1 MAIKNF
7 GFDDDLYDDNFQEQF
22 ETQEKISPVVSQEQ
36 AQRAAQIAN
45 NYPNLPPSVVAA
57 AAQIGIGFDDIN
69 LEQISKKV
77 ELQAEQKFNNIK
89 RFVSENPL
97 ANEVKNNRFFQ
108 FIGSPIDNILKP
120 TTRGLVTGF
129 VDIYEALAPAIA
141 RAAELQDQNPDL
153 SFSDAY
159 KQAVKGT
166 LRTPKML
173 EAIQSG
179 ENFDMGRGWLKL
191 STDPSDT
198 EEYKKLIAAGH
209 DPIYAREYVLQEVLG
224 TQIDVESRE
233 AAENII
239 QFQGELG
246 QQFKNAGLNPS
257 VSPGRKVFQEFGG
270 YDLFEPGTKQAQ
282 TITGALDFG
291 FQLASP
297 ENWATLGVGK
307 IKDARKLFAVAERLD
322 DAGVITRGIRSTF
335 HGPTLQAYLAG
346 SKGAKF
352 KKLLWDNADNPFEI
366 ITKTKESITDAQFF
380 ADLKKLK
387 EGTPVK
393 EYGQEA
399 EKLLD
404 NFLQDDLFIRQG
416 LDKANNVGS
425 SRLIE
430 ATNMYVPQVVRRN
443 GLQQRLK
450 LQFAPSYGRLIDAND
465 PQDVLKNLYRFSL
478 QSKAFLRGTAGSK
491 DGQSLANKLLNKTI
505 DVYNEGGD
513 INMKLANVV
522 ANWLEQD
529 FRLALVNSG
538 VSESV
543 AKAATKVT
551 RQFSDDAEI
560 AADMN
565 KGKYGLFSNGKDFVK
580 SDTLISNGVPGTTAD
595 EISRALFSTQLN
607 NNIFLPELNQV
618 IKASNQMTTKLRG
631 NMTKL
636 VDKVGGENSESFV
649 RFLDWYN
656 SDIFKPLALLK
667 PAWTVKVIGEEQL
680 RLVSRGIS
688 NGAYAPIQM
697 IARVFGRSV
706 GTDETGKLR
715 KGVDPLL
722 PSEAVSGSWA
732 SDLAYDNAL
741 TGINNVRVARR
752 KPVVGARWG
761 AVGRGQT
768 EYNASVVRTVYQMI
782 NDEIAVKIA
791 KIEKSENLTVLE
803 KKVFLDKIADQLK
816 NGSDRARLE
825 KVVGDVSH
833 PFHKALTDD
842 AVAKEYVYYL
852 RASLHQQ
859 LGGNVVNKGASAFD
873 WVEDLASTKM
883 LDVVATKGAFTT
895 PKGKVMNLNNSAAL
909 VKSKI
914 KTKKKTKQ
922 LQKQL
927 DELEKKMGTKTFEDL
942 ANEYVEGKIDD
953 ELYTQMA
960 KLFTESQN
968 EIADAFI
975 GTFTKELP
983 SITRG
988 EYAPQFKGEGLYNK
1002 TIDSLF
1008 DTLMTVPTN
1017 KLSRSPAFRRLYWKR
1032 VSETIEFLGKDARDE
1047 MVEIANKSLK
1057 EFTKYDPKLKGYLNK
1072 INKAGYS
1079 GPKEAITDVNLYDK
1093 MVASDALTQTKKLLY
1108 DISERTVIGD
1118 SLRFAFPF
1126 LEAYL
1131 EIFKTWTDITK
1142 KQGGKNLLNVNKL
1155 VQSGSEPNPL
1165 ADPTGQRGFFYTN
1178 PVNGEEVFAYPGT
1191 GLIQKY
1197 MFPEFQDT
1205 GVEAEFPVYISSI
1218 NLVADIMPGI
1228 GPIIRVP
1235 SSFFRE
1241 RFPEEG
1247 AINQFLF
1254 GDFSPPRNLIEGLA
1268 PFPAWAK
1275 KFYSAYKQGGTGSA
1289 DLNRLFNNTVIDT
1302 YKALIYAGAIDDSSP
1317 EGAEQGLEL
1326 ATSYAR
1332 RIFAIRGVSQLLGP
1346 SGSAAPLWT
1355 VTDKSGNSLFI
1366 ESLADTYR
1374 DYKAANDGDDYEATA
1389 RFIKEFGLDPTAMLT
1404 SKSKS
1409 VVARPQTVF
1418 AAQWARDNEDLYDD
1432 FSSTAFYLTPTDVDA
1447 EFSYDA
1453 YLNALDSGTLIPRTP
1468 GQWILAKNRLLGSIA
1483 YENFL
1488 RNTTVGGTTLMN
1500 TNTETAQLL
1509 KWTKQSQLMQQYWG
1523 YGQNAGFEMDK
1534 PDTDFLLQEMGGQT
1548 YLPDRTS
1555 SFTQGWIKSDYT
1567 PIDKLKDNNA
1577 AIAYGLY
1584 RKEYDKIVAEGLNR
1598 GYSPTS
1604 IRSSRELAPARAYLR
1619 KLATKL
1625 ISDYPE
1631 FGPLYNSILENELRE
1646 EVADAELLGF

>member
-22 ETQEKISPVVSQEQ
+22 ETQEKVSPVVSQEQ

-77 ELQAEQKFNNIK
+77 ELQAEEKFNKIK
-89 RFVSENPL
+89 RFISENPL
-97 ANEVKNNRFFQ
+97 ANEIKNNRFFQ

-120 TTRGLVTGF
+120 TIRGTASTLL
-129 VDIYEALAPAIA
+129 DAYEVGYPAIA
-141 RAAELQDQNPDL
+141 RAKELQDQNPNM
-153 SFSDAY
+153 SYEEAY
-159 KQAVKGT
+159 KIAVQGT
-166 LRTPKML
+166 TRAPKVQQ
-173 EAIQSG
+173 AIQSG
-179 ENFDMGRGWLKL
+179 DSFDLGRGWLKL

-209 DPIYAREYVLQEVLG
+209 DPIYAREYVLKEILG
-224 TQIDVESRE
+224 DSIDEDVMEQARTVV
-233 AAENII
+233 

-246 QQFKNAGLNPS
+246 KQFKNAGLVPS
-257 VSPGRKVFQEFGG
+257 VSPGRKVFKDIGG
-270 YDLFEPGTKQAQ
+270 YDVFEPGTKAAHL
-282 TITGALDFG
+282 ITGALDIGFNLLDPVNYLTFG
-291 FQLASP
+291 IGAASK
-297 ENWATLGVGK
+297 GK
-307 IKDARKLFAVAERLD
+307 KMFKVAERLD

-335 HGPTLQAYLAG
+335 HGPTLQAYLAS

-404 NFLQDDLFIRQG
+404 GFLQDDLFIRQG

-450 LQFAPSYGRLIDAND
+450 LQFSPSYGRLIDAND
-465 PQDVLKNLYRFSL
+465 PQDVLRNLYRFTL
-478 QSKAFLRGTAGSK
+478 QSKAFLKQSK
-491 DGQSLANKLLNKTI
+491 EGQSLANKLLNDTI
-505 DVYNEGGD
+505 DVYNQGGD

-529 FRLALVNSG
+529 FRKVLIQSG
-538 VSESV
+538 VNKSV

-551 RQFSDDAEI
+551 RQFSDDADI
-560 AADMN
+560 AVDMN
-565 KGKYGLFSNGKDFVK
+565 KGKYGMFSNGKDFNF
-580 SDTLISNGVPGTTAD
+580 SQTLKDNGVDANTAD

-618 IKASNQMTTKLRG
+618 VKASNQMTTKLRG

-636 VDKVGGENSESFV
+636 VDKVGGENSESFIRV
-649 RFLDWYN
+649 LDWYN

-706 GTDETGKLR
+706 GTDEGGKLS

-722 PSEAVSGSWA
+722 PSEATGGYWA

-752 KPVVGARWG
+752 KKVVGARWG
-761 AVGRGQT
+761 AVGRGQP

-791 KIEKSENLTVLE
+791 TIEKAENLTVLQ
-803 KKVFLDKIADQLK
+803 KKEFLDIIADQLK
-816 NGSDRARLE
+816 NGPDRARLE

-842 AVAKEYVYYL
+842 EVAKEYVYYL

-873 WVEDLASTKM
+873 WVESLATTKM
-883 LDVVATKGAFTT
+883 LDVVASKGLFTT
-895 PKGKVMNLNNSAAL
+895 AGGKKLGLNNSAAL

-914 KTKKKTKQ
+914 KTKKKKKQ
-922 LQKQL
+922 LEE
-927 DELEKKMGTKTFEDL
+927 ELGDVDFEKL
-942 ANEYVEGKIDD
+942 ANDFIAGKVTD
-953 ELYTQMA
+953 EEFTQMA
-960 KLFTESQN
+960 KLFSQSQN

-975 GTFTKELP
+975 GTFYNDLP

-1008 DTLMTVPTN
+1008 NTLMTVPTN
-1017 KLSRSPAFRRLYWKR
+1017 KLSRSPAFRRLYWQR

-1047 MVEIANKSLK
+1047 MINIANKSLK
-1057 EFTKYDPKLKGYLNK
+1057 EFTKYDPKLRGYLNK
-1072 INKAGYS
+1072 INKSGYS

-1142 KQGGKNLLNVNKL
+1142 KQGGKNLVNLNKL

-1205 GVEAEFPVYISSI
+1205 GVEAEFPVYVSSI

-1228 GPIIRVP
+1228 GPIIRFP
-1235 SSFFRE
+1235 ASYFRE

-1247 AINQFLF
+1247 FINRTIF
-1254 GDFSPPRNLIEGLA
+1254 GDFGPPRNLIEGLA

-1432 FSSTAFYLTPTDVDA
+1432 FNSTAFYLTPTDINSK
-1447 EFSYDA
+1447 FSYDA
-1453 YLNALDSGTLIPRTP
+1453 YLNALDSGTLVPRTP

>member
-22 ETQEKISPVVSQEQ
+22 ETQEKVSPVVSQEQ

-77 ELQAEQKFNNIK
+77 ELQAEEKFNKIK
-89 RFVSENPL
+89 RFISENPL
-97 ANEVKNNRFFQ
+97 ANEIKNNRFFQ

-120 TTRGLVTGF
+120 TIRGTASTLL
-129 VDIYEALAPAIA
+129 DAYEVGYPAIA
-141 RAAELQDQNPDL
+141 RAKELQDQNPNM
-153 SFSDAY
+153 SYEEAY
-159 KQAVKGT
+159 KIAVQGT
-166 LRTPKML
+166 TRAPKVQQ
-173 EAIQSG
+173 AIQSG
-179 ENFDMGRGWLKL
+179 DSFDLGRGWLKL

-209 DPIYAREYVLQEVLG
+209 DPIYAREYVLKEILG
-224 TQIDVESRE
+224 DSIDEDVMEQARTVV
-233 AAENII
+233 

-246 QQFKNAGLNPS
+246 KQFKNAGLVPS
-257 VSPGRKVFQEFGG
+257 VSPGRKVFKDIGG
-270 YDLFEPGTKQAQ
+270 YDVFEPGTKAAHL
-282 TITGALDFG
+282 ITGALDIGFNLLDPVNYLTFG
-291 FQLASP
+291 IGAASK
-297 ENWATLGVGK
+297 GK
-307 IKDARKLFAVAERLD
+307 KMFKVAERLD

-335 HGPTLQAYLAG
+335 HGPTLQAYLAS

-404 NFLQDDLFIRQG
+404 GFLQDDLFIRQG

-450 LQFAPSYGRLIDAND
+450 LQFSPSYGRLIDAND
-465 PQDVLKNLYRFSL
+465 PQDVLRNLYRFTL
-478 QSKAFLRGTAGSK
+478 QSKAFLKQSK
-491 DGQSLANKLLNKTI
+491 EGQSLANKLLNDTI
-505 DVYNEGGD
+505 DVYNQGGD

-529 FRLALVNSG
+529 FRKVLIQSG
-538 VSESV
+538 VNKSV

-551 RQFSDDAEI
+551 RQFSDDADI
-560 AADMN
+560 AVDMN
-565 KGKYGLFSNGKDFVK
+565 KGKYGMFSNGKDFNF
-580 SDTLISNGVPGTTAD
+580 SQTLKDNGVDANTAD

-618 IKASNQMTTKLRG
+618 VKASNQMTTKLRG

-636 VDKVGGENSESFV
+636 VDKVGGENSESFIRV
-649 RFLDWYN
+649 LDWYN

-706 GTDETGKLR
+706 GTDEGGKLS

-722 PSEAVSGSWA
+722 PSEATGGYWA

-752 KPVVGARWG
+752 KKVVGARWG
-761 AVGRGQT
+761 AVGRGQP

-791 KIEKSENLTVLE
+791 TIEKAENLTVLQ
-803 KKVFLDKIADQLK
+803 KKEFLDIIADQLK
-816 NGSDRARLE
+816 NGPYRARLE

-842 AVAKEYVYYL
+842 EVAKEYVYYL

-873 WVEDLASTKM
+873 WVESLATTKM
-883 LDVVATKGAFTT
+883 LDVVASKGLFTT
-895 PKGKVMNLNNSAAL
+895 AGGKKLGLNNSAAL

-914 KTKKKTKQ
+914 KTKKKKKQ
-922 LQKQL
+922 LEE
-927 DELEKKMGTKTFEDL
+927 ELGDVDFEKL
-942 ANEYVEGKIDD
+942 ANDFIAGKVTD
-953 ELYTQMA
+953 EEFTQMA
-960 KLFTESQN
+960 KLFSQSQN

-975 GTFTKELP
+975 GTFYNDLP

-1008 DTLMTVPTN
+1008 NTLMTVPTN

-1047 MVEIANKSLK
+1047 MINIANKSLK
-1057 EFTKYDPKLKGYLNK
+1057 EFTKYDPKLRGYLNK
-1072 INKAGYS
+1072 INKSGYS

-1131 EIFKTWTDITK
+1131 EIFKTWSDITNK
-1142 KQGGKNLLNVNKL
+1142 SGGKNLVNLNKL

-1205 GVEAEFPVYISSI
+1205 GVEAEFPVYVSSI

-1432 FSSTAFYLTPTDVDA
+1432 FNSTAFYLTPTDVDA

-1453 YLNALDSGTLIPRTP
+1453 YLNALDSGTLVPRTP

>member
-22 ETQEKISPVVSQEQ
+22 ETQEKVSPVVSQEQ

-77 ELQAEQKFNNIK
+77 ELQAEEKFNKIK
-89 RFVSENPL
+89 RFISENPL
-97 ANEVKNNRFFQ
+97 ANEIKNNRFFQ

-120 TTRGLVTGF
+120 TIRGTASTLL
-129 VDIYEALAPAIA
+129 DAYEVGYPAIA
-141 RAAELQDQNPDL
+141 RAKELQDQNPNM
-153 SFSDAY
+153 SYEEAY
-159 KQAVKGT
+159 KIAVQGT
-166 LRTPKML
+166 TRAPKVQQ
-173 EAIQSG
+173 AIQSG
-179 ENFDMGRGWLKL
+179 DSFDLGRGWLKL

-209 DPIYAREYVLQEVLG
+209 DPIYAREYVLKEILG
-224 TQIDVESRE
+224 DSIDEDVMEQARTVV
-233 AAENII
+233 

-246 QQFKNAGLNPS
+246 KQFKNAGLVPS
-257 VSPGRKVFQEFGG
+257 VSPGRKVFKDIGG
-270 YDLFEPGTKQAQ
+270 YDVFEPGTKAAHL
-282 TITGALDFG
+282 ITGALDIGFNLLDPVNYLTFG
-291 FQLASP
+291 IGAASK
-297 ENWATLGVGK
+297 GK
-307 IKDARKLFAVAERLD
+307 KMFKVAERLD

-335 HGPTLQAYLAG
+335 HGPTLQAYLAS

-404 NFLQDDLFIRQG
+404 GFLQDDLFIRQG

-450 LQFAPSYGRLIDAND
+450 LQFSPSYGRLIDAND
-465 PQDVLKNLYRFSL
+465 PQDVLRNLYRFTL
-478 QSKAFLRGTAGSK
+478 QSKAFLKQSK
-491 DGQSLANKLLNKTI
+491 EGQSLANKLLNDTI
-505 DVYNEGGD
+505 DVYNQGGD

-529 FRLALVNSG
+529 FRKVLIQSG
-538 VSESV
+538 VNKSV

-551 RQFSDDAEI
+551 RQFSDDADI
-560 AADMN
+560 AVDMN
-565 KGKYGLFSNGKDFVK
+565 KGKYGMFSNGKDFNF
-580 SDTLISNGVPGTTAD
+580 SQTLKDNGVDANTAD

-618 IKASNQMTTKLRG
+618 VKASNQMTTKLRG

-636 VDKVGGENSESFV
+636 VDKVGGENSESFIRV
-649 RFLDWYN
+649 LDWYN

-706 GTDETGKLR
+706 GTDEGGKLS

-722 PSEAVSGSWA
+722 PSEATGGYWA

-752 KPVVGARWG
+752 KKVVGARWG
-761 AVGRGQT
+761 AVGRGQP

-791 KIEKSENLTVLE
+791 TIEKAENLTVLQ
-803 KKVFLDKIADQLK
+803 KKEFLDIIADQLK
-816 NGSDRARLE
+816 NGPDRARLE

-842 AVAKEYVYYL
+842 EVAKEYVYYL

-873 WVEDLASTKM
+873 WVESLATTKM
-883 LDVVATKGAFTT
+883 LDVVASKGLFTT
-895 PKGKVMNLNNSAAL
+895 AGGKKLGLNNSAAL

-914 KTKKKTKQ
+914 KTKKKKKQ
-922 LQKQL
+922 LEE
-927 DELEKKMGTKTFEDL
+927 ELGDVDFEKL
-942 ANEYVEGKIDD
+942 ANDFIAGKVTD
-953 ELYTQMA
+953 EEFTQMA
-960 KLFTESQN
+960 KLFSQSQN

-975 GTFTKELP
+975 GTFYNDLP

-1008 DTLMTVPTN
+1008 NTLMTVPTN
-1017 KLSRSPAFRRLYWKR
+1017 KLSRSPAFRRLYWQR

-1047 MVEIANKSLK
+1047 MVKIANTSLK
-1057 EFTKYDPKLKGYLNK
+1057 EFTKYDPKLRGYLNK

-1142 KQGGKNLLNVNKL
+1142 KQGGKNLVNLNKL

-1205 GVEAEFPVYISSI
+1205 GVEAEFPVYVSSI

-1228 GPIIRVP
+1228 GPIIRFP
-1235 SSFFRE
+1235 ASYFRE

-1247 AINQFLF
+1247 FINRTIF
-1254 GDFSPPRNLIEGLA
+1254 GDFGPPRNLIEGLA

-1432 FSSTAFYLTPTDVDA
+1432 FNSTAFYLTPTDINSK
-1447 EFSYDA
+1447 FSYDA
-1453 YLNALDSGTLIPRTP
+1453 YLNALDSGTLVPRTP

>member
-1 MAIKNF
+1 MVIKNF
-7 GFDDDLYDDNFQEQF
+7 GYDDDFYDDNFQEQF

-77 ELQAEQKFNNIK
+77 ELQAEEKFNNIK

-108 FIGSPIDNILKP
+108 VIGSPIDNILKP

-129 VDIYEALAPAIA
+129 VDVYEAIAPAIA
-141 RAAELQDQNPDL
+141 RATELQDQNPDL

-166 LRTPKML
+166 LRTPKVL
-173 EAIQSG
+173 EAIRSG
-179 ENFDMGRGWLKL
+179 ENYDMGRGWLKL

-257 VSPGRKVFQEFGG
+257 VSPGRKVFQELGG

-282 TITGALDFG
+282 LATGALDFG
-291 FQLASP
+291 FQLVSP
-297 ENWATLGVGK
+297 ENWATAGVGK
-307 IKDARKLFAVAERLD
+307 IKDARKLFQVAERLD

-335 HGPTLQAYLAG
+335 HGPTLQAYLAS

-450 LQFAPSYGRLIDAND
+450 LQFSPSYGRLIDAND
-465 PQDVLKNLYRFSL
+465 PQDVLRNLYRFTL
-478 QSKAFLRGTAGSK
+478 QSKAFLKETAE
-491 DGQSLANKLLNKTI
+491 GQTLANKLLNDTI
-505 DVYNEGGD
+505 DVYNQGGD
-513 INMKLANVV
+513 INMKLGNVV

-529 FRLALVNSG
+529 FRKALVNSG
-538 VSESV
+538 VNKSV

-551 RQFSDDAEI
+551 RQFSDDADI
-560 AADMN
+560 AVDMN
-565 KGKYGLFSNGKDFVK
+565 KGKYGMFSNGKDFNF
-580 SDTLISNGVPGTTAD
+580 SQTLKDNGVDANTAD

-618 IKASNQMTTKLRG
+618 VKASNQMTTKLRG

-667 PAWTVKVIGEEQL
+667 PAWTVKVIGEEQV

-706 GTDETGKLR
+706 GTDEGGKLS

-722 PSEAVSGSWA
+722 PSEATGGYWA

-752 KPVVGARWG
+752 KKVVGARWG
-761 AVGRGQT
+761 AVGRGQP
-768 EYNASVVRTVYQMI
+768 EYNAAVVRTIYQMI

-791 KIEKSENLTVLE
+791 TIEKAENLTVLQ
-803 KKVFLDKIADQLK
+803 KKEFLDIIANQLK
-816 NGSDRARLE
+816 NGPYRARLE

-842 AVAKEYVYYL
+842 EVAKEYVYYL
-852 RASLHQQ
+852 RAAMHQQ

-873 WVEDLASTKM
+873 WVEDLATTKM
-883 LDVVATKGAFTT
+883 LDVVASKGLFTT
-895 PKGKVMNLNNSAAL
+895 AGGKKLGLNNSAAL

-914 KTKKKTKQ
+914 KTKKKKKQ
-922 LQKQL
+922 LEE
-927 DELEKKMGTKTFEDL
+927 ELGDVDFEKL
-942 ANEYVEGKIDD
+942 ANDFIAGKVTD
-953 ELYTQMA
+953 EEFTQMA
-960 KLFTESQN
+960 KLFSQSQN

-975 GTFTKELP
+975 GTFYNDLP

-1008 DTLMTVPTN
+1008 NTLMTVPTN

-1047 MVEIANKSLK
+1047 MINIANKSLK
-1057 EFTKYDPKLKGYLNK
+1057 EFTKYDPKLRGYLNK
-1072 INKAGYS
+1072 INKSGYS
-1079 GPKEAITDVNLYDK
+1079 SPKEAITDVNLYDK

-1142 KQGGKNLLNVNKL
+1142 KQGGKNLVNLNKL

-1191 GLIQKY
+1191 GLIQKH

-1205 GVEAEFPVYISSI
+1205 GVEAEFPVYVSSV

-1332 RIFAIRGVSQLLGP
+1332 RIFVIRGVSQLLGP

-1432 FSSTAFYLTPTDVDA
+1432 FNSTAFYLTPTDVDA

-1453 YLNALDSGTLIPRTP
+1453 YLNALDSGTLVPRTP
-1468 GQWILAKNRLLGSIA
+1468 DQWILAKNRLLGSIA

-1555 SFTQGWIKSDYT
+1555 SFKQGWIKSDYT
-1567 PIDKLKDNNA
+1567 PIDKLKNNNA

-1584 RKEYDKIVAEGLNR
+1584 RKEYDKIVAEGLKR

-1604 IRSSRELAPARAYLR
+1604 IRSSRELAQARAYLR
-1619 KLATKL
+1619 RLATKL

-1646 EVADAELLGF
+1646 EVADAELLGL